1 MTRGPGVDNHQV
13 NFRDERGVV
22 LNWLVK
28 IGLVLAVIG
37 VVIFDAGSI
46 AVNFFGL
53 DSAADD
59 MAVILTTEI
68 GSGGLPSNQSPQL
81 VARAEELAADSN
93 AKLIKVT
100 YDGEI
105 LRITL
110 RRRAKTIIT
119 GRIGPL
125 KDWTRATAE
134 GQSGTT

>member
-1 MTRGPGVDNHQV
+1 MRSL
-13 NFRDERGVV
+13 RDERGVV
-22 LNWLVK
+22 LNWLFK
-28 IGLVLAVIG
+28 ITLVLAVLG

-53 DSAADD
+53 DSTADD

-68 GSGGLPSNQSPQL
+68 GSGGLPDSQSPQL
-81 VARAEELAADSN
+81 IARAEQLAAENS
-93 AKLIKVT
+93 ARLKEVT
-100 YDGEI
+100 YDGEV
-105 LRITL
+105 LRVVLKRKATTL
-110 RRRAKTIIT
+110 IV